1 MHSIILKNI
10 RKEFI
15 VSEKERTS
23 VFEYLITPIISQKRV
38 VVLEDI
44 TFSVK
49 KGECLGVIGRNG
61 VGKSTLLKIIA
72 KIMKP
77 SSGEVSVNGTII
89 PLIDLSFGFEL
100 ELSGKENVYLYASL
114 IGYKREEIDK
124 KYDSLIE
131 YFGFPKWI
139 DKKLRYY
146 SEGMKLRLAFAIVM
160 ISNPDILLIDEAITV
175 GDSTFQTRSFAKIK
189 EFKKQK
195 KTIVFVS
202 HDLNKISEICDSV
215 IYLDNGKIV
224 KEGQKEEVID
234 YYEKKLFEED
244 EAYLRELVETKN
256 KILTEIKK
264 DRKGEKTKNNR
275 KETEEELIQYL
286 NELTLMLLNRK
297 NLLTKKIMTLQNN
310 PKRKNAEISELEKEL
325 TDVSEKIKTLFL
337 SNSVNI

>member
-23 VFEYLITPIISQKRV
+23 VFEYLITPLASQKKV
-38 VVLEDI
+38 LVLEDI

-77 SSGEVSVNGTII
+77 TSGEVSVNGTII
-89 PLIDLSFGFEL
+89 PLIDLSFGFEF

-131 YFGFPKWI
+131 YFGFPEWI

-160 ISNPDILLIDEAITV
+160 ISNPDVLLIDEAITV
-175 GDSTFQTRSFAKIK
+175 GDSSFQNRSFAKIK

-202 HDLNKISEICDSV
+202 HDLNKINEICDSV

-234 YYEKKLFEED
+234 FYEKKLFEED
-244 EAYLRELVETKN
+244 ETYLRELVETKN

-264 DRKGEKTKNNR
+264 AQKGEKTKNSR
-275 KETEEELIQYL
+275 KEIEEELIQYI

-297 NLLTKKIMTLQNN
+297 NILARKIMTLQNN
-310 PKRKNAEISELEKEL
+310 TKRKSAEITELEKEL
-325 TDVSEKIKTLFL
+325 IDVSEKIKTLFL
-337 SNSVNI
+337 SNSAYL